1 MSQSRLLTALAV
13 TLAALVLPAAADA
26 SFSARITD
34 PTHVSLTGDD
44 SAEALTITA
53 SGGLLTH
60 DQTSPGFAS
69 AFDFDTSTPGTQTAA
84 GSGATVVTVDAEG
97 GDDQITMQAPAP
109 LHADGGEGADVI
121 TGGTAPDLIQGA
133 IGDDVIEGRL
143 GPDEIFLGA
152 GDDRYVWAVSS
163 GNDEVDGGGGHDTAS
178 AAGTSA
184 ADEFIVAE
192 EGLGFR
198 VAANKTL
205 HMVGI
210 GTLELDLLAGADIVE
225 PELIPATLRLVV
237 DGGPGDDVIPGGLG
251 PDELTGGDGRDQVI
265 GGGGDDVLSGESIGG
280 GFGNDRMTLTALSA
294 IAEGEEGYDVT
305 RMITPGGADALTV
318 SRQNAF
324 VKVQGTSGGES
335 LLTGAES
342 EAVLLETGAGDDTA
356 TVQPGVGAISA
367 IAMNGG
373 VGSDV
378 LRGSDGL
385 EWLFGSAGED
395 VVDGGIAPDRL
406 LGGQDGDVI
415 RARDGAAD
423 AISCDTGDDIVL
435 ADAGTLDQLLDAA
448 ACELV
453 QRAVPAGMAIPLAR
467 VATTDKLRL
476 ASGKVRVPVVCS
488 AGARGGCQGTVT
500 LVTADQVAIAGMSAP
515 VVLGSQS
522 MTLAPGATA
531 EIVVPVAD
539 GEDLVRAAGGRL
551 VQVQAQ
557 VLTPVAE
564 HTTVLPL
571 DIQR

>member
-84 GSGATVVTVDAEG
+84 SSGATVVTVDAEG
-97 GDDQITMQAPAP
+97 GDDRITMQAPAP

-133 IGDDVIEGRL
+133 IGDDVVEGRL
-143 GPDEIFLGA
+143 GPDQIFLGA
-152 GDDRYVWAVSS
+152 GDDHYLWAVSS

-178 AAGTSA
+178 AAGTSGG
-184 ADEFIVAE
+184 DEFNVAE

-205 HMVGI
+205 HMVRI
-210 GTLELDLLAGADIVE
+210 GTLELDLREGADIVE
-225 PELIPATLRLVV
+225 PELIPDTLRLVV
-237 DGGPGDDVIPGGLG
+237 EGGPGDDVIPGGAG
-251 PDELTGGDGRDQVI
+251 PDALTGGDGHDQI
-265 GGGGDDVLSGESIGG
+265 FGGAGDDVLSGESIAG
-280 GFGNDRMTLTALSA
+280 GFGNDRMTLNALNA
-294 IAEGEEGYDVT
+294 LAEGEEGYDVT
-305 RMITPGGADALTV
+305 RVIPPGGDDALIV
-318 SRQNAF
+318 SRQGAF
-324 VKVQGTSGGES
+324 VRVQGTSGGQP
-335 LLTGAES
+335 LLTGAAS
-342 EAVLLETGAGDDTA
+342 EALLLDTGAGDDTA

-373 VGSDV
+373 SGDDV

-385 EWLFGSAGED
+385 EWLFGSVGED

-415 RARDGAAD
+415 RARDRAAD

-435 ADAGTLDQLLDAA
+435 ADAGALDQLLDAA
-448 ACELV
+448 ACEHV
-453 QRAVPAGMAIPLAR
+453 ERAVPTGTAIPLAR
-467 VATTDKLRL
+467 VAASDKLRL
-476 ASGKVRVPVVCS
+476 GTDKVRVPVVCS

-500 LVTADQVAIAGMSAP
+500 LVTADPVAIAGMSAP
-515 VVLGSQS
+515 VVLGSQP
-522 MTLAPGATA
+522 MALAPGATA
-531 EIVVPVAD
+531 EIVVPVRD
-539 GEDLVRAAGGRL
+539 GEELARAAGARL
-551 VQVQAQ
+551 LQVQAQ
-557 VLTPVAE
+557 VLTPLAE
-564 HTTVLPL
+564 HTTTMPL